1 MDLDK
6 LLTDDTTSEEIAKE
20 KLSDKP
26 VKKKETRGH
35 KKVICYGMNPETIQ
49 SL

>member
-35 KKVICYGMNPETIQ
+35 KKGDMLWNEPV
-49 SL
+49 S